1 MVRLFQFHSWLR
13 AGLARQGQDRET
25 QSPSNSVGLC
35 RHAQLLAYR
44 PRRER
49 SGEKVRGHPAEA
61 SFKLSYAS
69 RACLQ
74 GYRGMRVLPR

>member
-1 MVRLFQFHSWLR
+1 MVRLFQFHSWLT

-49 SGEKVRGHPAEA
+49 SGEKVQRAPSRG
-61 SFKLSYAS
+61 L
-69 RACLQ
+69 L
-74 GYRGMRVLPR
+74 